1 MRLDTMQSE
10 LLAMRKRQDAME
22 QKYGDSETIRRGQ
35 SGNPG
40 KLKVMKVDEGCFLAI
55 CARSG
60 YFIDVYQYQGSL
72 TKKVQGNNVIC
83 IDL

>member
-40 KLKVMKVDEGCFLAI
+40 KLKVMKVVFLPFVLNLGTLLI
-55 CARSG
+55 YIR
-60 YFIDVYQYQGSL
+60 IRYQGSL
-72 TKKVQGNNVIC
+72 TKKSRGI
-83 IDL
+83 I